1 VTEKTAAFALRKAT
15 LEDRPALEQ
24 LIAESARGLSR
35 ADYTDAQVEAALGGA
50 FGVDSELIR
59 DETYFVAEADGRIVG
74 CGGWSRR
81 RTLFGGDAQP
91 GRRSEL
97 LDPAR
102 DSARIRA
109 FFVHPDWSRR
119 GIGRAILERCEAEA
133 RANGFRSTE
142 LLATLPG
149 ERFYRALG
157 YTGAERTEHSL
168 RDGVVIEFVPMRKL
182 LT

>member
-1 VTEKTAAFALRKAT
+1 MAGFVTFALRKAT
-15 LEDRPALEQ
+15 LEDRSALER

-35 ADYTDAQVEAALGGA
+35 TDYTAAQVEAALGSA
-50 FGVDSELIR
+50 FGVDTELIH
-59 DETYFVAEADGRIVG
+59 DGTYFVAEADSGIVG

-81 RTLFGGDAQP
+81 ATLFGSDAQP

-97 LDPAR
+97 LDPAH

-109 FFVHPDWSRR
+109 FFVHPDWARR
-119 GIGRAILERCEAEA
+119 GIGRVILEKCESEA
-133 RANGFRSTE
+133 KEHGFRSAE

-157 YTGAERTEHSL
+157 YSGSERVEHRL
-168 RDGVVIEFVPMRKL
+168 RDGVPIEFVPMKKDL
-182 LT
+182 A

>member
-1 VTEKTAAFALRKAT
+1 VSTFSLRKAT
-15 LEDRPALEQ
+15 LDDRPALEE
-24 LIAESARGLSR
+24 LIADSARGLSR
-35 ADYTDAQVEAALGGA
+35 PDYTDAQVEAALGGA

-59 DETYFVAEADGRIVG
+59 DETYFVAEVDGRIVG
-74 CGGWSRR
+74 CGGWSRHA
-81 RTLFGGDAQP
+81 TLFGSDAQP

-97 LDPAR
+97 LDPTR

-109 FFVHPDWSRR
+109 FFVHPDWARR
-119 GIGRAILERCEAEA
+119 GIGRAILESCEAEA

-157 YTGAERTEHSL
+157 YTGDERAEYPL
-168 RDGVVIEFVPMRKL
+168 PDGVTIDFIPMRKPL
-182 LT
+182 A